1 MLVLIFNSEYANQKK
16 SVLKMCHF
24 DTIVIFHGCDMV
36 LILTKYHNIY
46 NIELFFSFPCII
58 DDMYIS
64 QMHILKKSKYTET
77 HCFVLQG
84 FSVSFTNIFY
94 FHLNI
99 SA

>member
-1 MLVLIFNSEYANQKK
+1 
-16 SVLKMCHF
+16 MCHF
-24 DTIVIFHGCDMV
+24 DTIVIFHVCDMV
-36 LILTKYHNIY
+36 LILTMYHNIY

-77 HCFVLQG
+77 HRFVLQG
-84 FSVSFTNIFY
+84 FSVSFTFC

-99 SA
+99 ST

>member
-1 MLVLIFNSEYANQKK
+1 
-16 SVLKMCHF
+16 MCHF

-36 LILTKYHNIY
+36 LILTMYHNIY

-64 QMHILKKSKYTET
+64 QMHILKKSKYTGT
-77 HCFVLQG
+77 HRFVLQG
-84 FSVSFTNIFY
+84 FSVSFTFC

-99 SA
+99 ST

>member
-1 MLVLIFNSEYANQKK
+1 
-16 SVLKMCHF
+16 MCHF

-36 LILTKYHNIY
+36 LILTMYHNIY

-84 FSVSFTNIFY
+84 FSVSFTFY
-94 FHLNI
+94 VHLNI
-99 SA
+99 ST